1 LLCVFLVAGFV
12 CFAEGVPDCTHSS
25 GAVSTSIVENF
36 EALYYSKLQDQVQ
49 PSLPASYTYSVWPCK
64 QRQTCA
70 LWHIFLWCLCCSD
83 MCSQRANLDVRNL
96 RWEKK
101 IKRVIETEYLPSLSW
116 KYLQGLQIA
125 RALAKNG
132 HVQCPMYI
140 QWLVNVQTP
149 SIPTQIH
156 QFETGPSFPHT
167 HSHAHTDTDTDT
179 EAHTYTCKHTHA
191 NTHTHTHIHTHTR
204 TRACAHTHTH
214 TQTHTNT
221 HTHIH
226 KHTHTQPHTHSL
238 PHAHKIKHTHTR
250 THTITHKHK
259 HWHRHTSTHTHIRTH
274 THHWV

>member
-1 LLCVFLVAGFV
+1 MTLQTTTNLCSVTHFSVMLVLFRYIQ
-12 CFAEGVPDCTHSS
+12 
-25 GAVSTSIVENF
+25 STCES
-36 EALYYSKLQDQVQ
+36 
-49 PSLPASYTYSVWPCK
+49 
-64 QRQTCA
+64 RCA
-70 LWHIFLWCLCCSD
+70 KST
-83 MCSQRANLDVRNL
+83 L
-96 RWEKK
+96 RKKK

-204 TRACAHTHTH
+204 THQEQNLRATALD
-214 TQTHTNT
+214 
-221 HTHIH
+221 I
-226 KHTHTQPHTHSL
+226 
-238 PHAHKIKHTHTR
+238 
-250 THTITHKHK
+250 
-259 HWHRHTSTHTHIRTH
+259 RHTPS
-274 THHWV
+274 VP